1 MEAGLSKESL
11 GEEVHS
17 YSDGCLNMKY
27 EYETMLLL

>member
-17 YSDGCLNMKY
+17 VTVMDVG